1 MVLPHYGVLMLD
13 RQAWYPVKNVAKK
26 NSIYILALFPGVGC
40 WNFIVKGSCLVLLS
54 PIMAR
59 GILLLGRTGSPLFP
73 LLKVVVL
80 RYFPPLDLWQP
91 GVGHIDVQW
100 GLRHPDS
107 EDSPAH
113 ILRGTIFDVNLS
125 GQSTST
131 FRPINIDRGAG
142 GCHLKIDILSE
153 QQSNDITH
161 QRKFHFNGSNKGQF
175 QL

>member
-1 MVLPHYGVLMLD
+1 MILFHCGISKCQIDKPDSQLRMW
-13 RQAWYPVKNVAKK
+13 QKK

-54 PIMAR
+54 PIVAR
-59 GILLLGRTGSPLFP
+59 GILLLGTGSPLFP

-91 GVGHIDVQW
+91 GVGQIDVQW

-107 EDSPAH
+107 ENSPAH

-153 QQSNDITH
+153 HCNDIVISKPSSTW
-161 QRKFHFNGSNKGQF
+161 
-175 QL
+175 